1 MKKVYIFAIPHK
13 KEGHI
18 IDARNPYT
26 WEEVGQFVLEGDTTD
41 KDFISARKAYNI
53 PEEAYC
59 VACKLLE
66 V

>member
-1 MKKVYIFAIPHK
+1 MKKACIFAIPYK
-13 KEGHI
+13 KDGYI
-18 IDARNPYT
+18 IDARNPYN
-26 WEEVGQFVLEGDTTD
+26 WEAVGTIIFYHNPTEAEVI
-41 KDFISARKAYNI
+41 KARKAHNI

>member
-1 MKKVYIFAIPHK
+1 MKKAYIFAIPHK
-13 KEGHI
+13 KDGYI
-18 IDARNPYT
+18 IDARNPYKGEGVGT
-26 WEEVGQFVLEGDTTD
+26 IIFYHNPTEAEVIE
-41 KDFISARKAYNI
+41 ARKAHNI

>member
-1 MKKVYIFAIPHK
+1 MKEA
-13 KEGHI
+13 
-18 IDARNPYT
+18 
-26 WEEVGQFVLEGDTTD
+26 EVI
-41 KDFISARKAYNI
+41 KARKAHDI

>member
-13 KEGHI
+13 KEGYI
-18 IDARNPYT
+18 IDARDPFN
-26 WEEVGQFVLEGDTTD
+26 WEEVGSIVFNGTPSNKEVIT
-41 KDFISARKAYNI
+41 ARKAHNI